1 MSKDTCYA
9 GGIDLNFFES
19 ATLEPITTGTNT
31 QKAEA
36 IGRNVLRILMMGW
49 QDDWKKLA
57 TWDIFKAIFV
67 DRDHELTKGMRLAF
81 QQGFN
86 NLFRQ
91 LQNRTLTQA
100 QQNQAQLFLANCL
113 TLLPF
118 SDITPYESFTIPQYL
133 NNTWQMVEYRVVPIE
148 LTPTTGLSKLWLDDK
163 DRVFAYGLE
172 PITNEAAESH
182 LIFMGTTY
190 PAGQGFV
197 TQIDTDLEAFETA
210 GKKLYRSG
218 YRNISNWLDKQSK
231 KVHVCGTSLGGSLSL
246 LLAIDKGDKL
256 SRVDA
261 LNPPGLYNAFRKSRF
276 DNWDKLKNKPQV
288 IVQKQANDPVSKFGV
303 WKDDWTVVHVVPPK
317 DKQGTNAVVDHA
329 LNYAGFADTQFIALD
344 PKLDNEERK
353 SRDFILYALTR
364 SLVSY
369 LFLLPYRILV
379 LPILRYVKNNPLL
392 VVYIAALAVLS
403 VFFPPLLP
411 ALIAISVMVVVVESL
426 MALKTLFDK
435 PKIVA
440 CQDPKLPRN
449 QALDTYGNIT
459 EVNVT
464 LKELDNYKQAK
475 KMLNNEEVDTR
486 VIEDKIVTYK
496 ATKAEIIDL
505 KQTVRLVNQFG
516 LNKNNPEFMERLR
529 EVGAEYSAGKLGQ

>member
-1 MSKDTCYA
+1 MSNSTFYA
-9 GGIDLNFFES
+9 GGLDLNFFES
-19 ATLEPITTGTNT
+19 AALEPITEGTDT

-49 QDDWKKLA
+49 HDDWNKLA
-57 TWDIFKAIFV
+57 TWDVFKAIFIE
-67 DRDHELTKGMRLAF
+67 RDHKLTKGMRLAF

-86 NLFRQ
+86 NIFSQ
-91 LQNRTLTQA
+91 LQKNTLTQA
-100 QQNQAQLFLANCL
+100 QHNQAQLFLANCL

-118 SDITPYESFTIPQYL
+118 SDVTPYESFTIPQWL

-246 LLAIDKGDKL
+246 LLAIDKGDKI

-288 IVQKQANDPVSKFGV
+288 IVQKQANDPVSKFGI
-303 WKDDWTVVHVVPPK
+303 WKDDWTVVHVLPPK
-317 DKQGTNAVVDHA
+317 SKQGTNAVVDHA
-329 LNYAGFADTQFIALD
+329 LNYAGFADTQFIQLD
-344 PKLDNEERK
+344 TKLDNEERE
-353 SRDFILYALTR
+353 SRNFILYALTR

-369 LFLLPYRILV
+369 LFMLPYRYLV
-379 LPILRYVKNNPLL
+379 LPVSRYVMNNPLL
-392 VVYIAALAVLS
+392 VIYIAALAVLS

-411 ALIAISVMVVVVESL
+411 ALIAVSVIVVAVESFI
-426 MALKTLFDK
+426 ALKTLFGK
-435 PKIVA
+435 TKVVA

-449 QALDTYGNIT
+449 EALDIYGNIS
-459 EVNVT
+459 EVNFT

-475 KMLNNEEVDTR
+475 RILNNQEVETHAT
-486 VIEDKIVTYK
+486 EDKVVPHK
-496 ATKAEIIDL
+496 AMKAEIIDI

-516 LNKNNPEFMERLR
+516 LNKNNPEFVERLR
-529 EVGAEYSAGKLGQ
+529 EVDAEYSAGKLGQ